1 MWDPGIPEPKVPAI
15 LPAGKSVILKGF
27 HTEGR
32 QDVAGTGPPILSTF
46 RVDVSVIRGRSA
58 RAAGKYIGRTG
69 GQVTDAQGYSLDFWK
84 LLFNLGFRKGL
95 RTAKQSENIQVKI
108 GGLIHTI
115 TLSVADKVIVAH
127 REESGNAVGKSGQE
141 NYGNY

>member
-1 MWDPGIPEPKVPAI
+1 MKPEFPAI
-15 LPAGKSVILKGF
+15 LLLSVGGILKCF
-27 HTEGR
+27 YAER
-32 QDVAGTGPPILSTF
+32 CQDIAGTGSQ
-46 RVDVSVIRGRSA
+46 VSAAFGAEVGDIWREIVE
-58 RAAGKYIGRTG
+58 AAGKYIGRTG

-115 TLSVADKVIVAH
+115 TLSVIDKVIVAH
-127 REESGNAVGKSGQE
+127 REGSGNAVGKSGQE